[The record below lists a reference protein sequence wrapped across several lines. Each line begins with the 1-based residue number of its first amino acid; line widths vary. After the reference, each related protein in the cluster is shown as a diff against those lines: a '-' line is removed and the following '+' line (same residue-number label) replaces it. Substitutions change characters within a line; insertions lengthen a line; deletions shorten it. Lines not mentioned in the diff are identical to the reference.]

1 MEGFVVEVNG
11 KEVSKIESSSVSL
24 LLVVSSAAIQDSFI
38 TKLEP
43 HIP

>member
-1 MEGFVVEVNG
+1 MEGFVVEVNS
-11 KEVSKIESSSVSL
+11 KEVSKVESSSVFL

-38 TKLEP
+38 AKLEL